1 MLDNIIAFSIKNKF
15 IIGLMTLVL
24 IICGIYALQRLPIDA
39 LPDVTNN
46 QVQVLTTA
54 PTLASQEVEQ
64 LITYPIEQAVKT
76 IPKVIE
82 LRSMSRFGLSVVTV
96 VFDEG
101 VDIYWARE
109 QIFQRLKAAE
119 ANIPKYAGS
128 PELAPI
134 TTGLGEIYQYDV
146 YAKKGYEDKY
156 DATSLRTIQDWIIIP
171 QLQGIEGI
179 AEVSTWGGSLK
190 QYEIAVNPNRLNSMG
205 VTISEIFEAIGK
217 NNQNTGGAYIEKDK
231 LAYFIRGVGM
241 AKGIKDLENIVVKNR
256 NGAPVLVRDVANVH
270 EGIALRYGAT
280 TKDGKGEIVGGLT
293 LMLKGENS
301 SAVVKRVKERMVQ
314 INKTLPEGVAAEA
327 FIDRSKL
334 VNSAIGTVT
343 TNLIEGALIVLFV
356 LVIFLGNLR
365 AGLIVASV
373 IPLAMLFAVIL
384 MNLFGVSGNL
394 MSLGAIDFGII
405 VDGAVI
411 IVEATMHHIFTLK
424 QSLIQKMKNE
434 EMKNEEMKNE
444 EMKNEEMKNEG
455 IILPSSL
462 ITSSFSSPSS
472 LITSSFSSPSSL
484 NQGEMDTEVFNAAS
498 KIRNSAAFGEIIILI
513 VYLPILALVGTEGKM
528 FGPMAQTVGFAVLG
542 AFLLSL
548 TYVPMMSALFL
559 SKKTTHT
566 DNFSDKMMSFFER
579 MYLPIL
585 KIFMK
590 IKLLVIGLSVALLVG
605 AVLIF
610 NQLGGE
616 FIPTIEEGDL
626 AINAS
631 IMTGS
636 SLTQM
641 IATTTQ
647 YEKMLK
653 AKFPEIETIVT
664 KIGSGEIPT
673 DPMPI
678 ESGDLIIVLKDKKQ
692 WTSADNW
699 EDLANLM
706 KEEMEKIPGAN
717 IEISQ
722 PIQMRFNE
730 LMTGSRS
737 DIAIKIFGDDLDILA
752 SKADELVGK
761 INKID
766 GIGDLKAEKVSGLPQ
781 ITIKYDYDKIALY
794 GLNIEAINRAVS
806 ASFAGEIAGKIYE
819 GSKRFDIVVRMEQA
833 NRTDISDVSN
843 LLIPLPDGHQVPLSQ
858 VAHVSYEQ
866 GPVQVSREDGKRRII
881 VGLNVRGRDIQSV
894 VTDIQQKLEGNLKL
908 PAGYYLTYGGQF
920 ENLQAANKRLSVAV
934 PLALALIFI
943 LLFFTF
949 NNIKQ
954 AILIFTAIPLSA
966 IGGVFALWVRD
977 MPFSISAG
985 IGFIALFGVAVLNG
999 IVLISYFNQLKSEGI
1014 SDIMERVLIG
1024 TKVRLRPVLMTAS
1037 VASLGFLP
1045 MALSTSGGAEVQKP
1059 LATVVIG
1066 GLISATL
1073 LTLIVLPILYV
1084 LFEKGIF
1091 KMKNTVTTFLIFAFF
1106 MVTTSSAMAQTMP
1119 LPQAIQLA
1127 KQNNTSLKIADIEME
1142 KQTILKETAF
1152 ELDPLQVQ
1160 YQGGQF
1166 NTRAFDHNIAAQ
1178 QYFPLPKVSRA
1189 NRALQAEL
1197 IQLSQKRKALTE
1209 YDIEKAVTS
1218 AYYQYLYG
1226 AYLLELNKE
1235 LDAIYTDFLK
1245 NAELRFRTGES
1256 GSIEVLGAKA
1266 KKKEIDLQKMQ
1277 LEFELKAFQKQLQF
1291 FMQHENEVI
1300 PDTKIPL
1307 KYPDAISVEA
1317 KPLALLLNIYEAQ
1330 NTIALKE
1337 MDILKVKN
1345 APKIG
1350 IGYFAQSIERI
1361 FLYQGITAGV
1371 QIPLFKKPNAARIKA
1386 TSLNIAQNKLMQS
1399 QLQYQYTARQQQF
1412 LDEYQKQ
1419 KITLQ
1424 YYETEGLQYANQ
1436 IIATAQKSYKTGDMT
1451 YWQYISFLNQALD
1464 IKKQYAEGVNAYNQA
1479 AIQVQ
1484 YPNVWM
1490 EDK

>member
-1 MLDNIIAFSIKNKF
+1 MLNNIIAFSIKNKF
-15 IIGLMTLVL
+15 IISLMTFIL
-24 IICGIYALQRLPIDA
+24 IVWGIYALQRLPIDA
-39 LPDVTNN
+39 LPDITNN
-46 QVQVLTTA
+46 QVQVITTA

-76 IPKVIE
+76 IPKIVE
-82 LRSMSRFGLSVVTV
+82 LRSMSRFGLSVITV
-96 VFDEG
+96 VFEDN

-109 QIFQRLKAAE
+109 QIFQRLKQAE
-119 ANIPKYAGS
+119 ENIPKYVGS

-134 TTGLGEIYQYDV
+134 TTGLGEVFQYDV
-146 YAKKGYEDKY
+146 YAKKGFEDKY
-156 DATSLRTIQDWIIIP
+156 DATALRTIQDWIITP

-205 VTISEIFEAIGK
+205 VTITEIFEAVGK

-256 NGAPVLVRDVANVH
+256 NGAPVLVRDVAAVR

-301 SAVVKRVKERMVQ
+301 NAVVKRVKERMEK
-314 INKTLPEGVAAEA
+314 INKTLPEGVVAEA

-334 VNSAIGTVT
+334 VNNAIGTVT
-343 TNLIEGALIVLFV
+343 KNLIEGALIVLFV
-356 LVIFLGNLR
+356 LVVFLGNVR

-384 MNLFGVSGNL
+384 MKAFGVSGNL

-411 IVEATMHHIFTLK
+411 IVEATMHHLFGLNRQNK
-424 QSLIQKMKNE
+424 LSQS
-434 EMKNEEMKNE
+434 
-444 EMKNEEMKNEG
+444 
-455 IILPSSL
+455 
-462 ITSSFSSPSS
+462 
-472 LITSSFSSPSSL
+472 
-484 NQGEMDTEVFNAAS
+484 EMDKEVFNSAA

-528 FGPMAQTVGFAVLG
+528 FGPMAQTVGFSILG
-542 AFLLSL
+542 AFILSL

-559 SKKTTHT
+559 SKKTEHKV
-566 DNFSDKMMSFFER
+566 NFSDKMMSFFER
-579 MYLPIL
+579 IYAPIL
-585 KIFMK
+585 RGAMK
-590 IKLLVIGLSVALLVG
+590 FKAVVIGCALVLFVVALI
-605 AVLIF
+605 IF
-610 NQLGGE
+610 NRLGGE
-616 FIPTIEEGDL
+616 FIPTLEEGDL
-626 AINAS
+626 AINAT

-653 AKFPEIETIVT
+653 DKFPEIQTIVT

-678 ESGDLIIVLKDKKQ
+678 ESGDLIIVLKDKKE

-706 KEEMEKIPGAN
+706 KAEMERIPGAN

-752 SKADELVGK
+752 SKANELMAK
-761 INKID
+761 INKIE

-781 ITIKYDYDKIALY
+781 ITVKYDYDKIALY
-794 GLNIEAINRAVS
+794 GLNIEDINKAIS
-806 ASFAGEIAGKIYE
+806 ASFAGEKAGKIYE
-819 GSKRFDIVVRMEQA
+819 GSKRFDIVVRMDKG
-833 NRTDISDVSN
+833 NRTDITDVSN
-843 LLIPLPDGHQVPLSQ
+843 LLIPLPDGHQVPLAQ
-858 VAHVSYEQ
+858 VAQVSYEQ
-866 GPVQVSREDGKRRII
+866 GPVQVSREDGKRRIT

-894 VTDIQQKLEGNLKL
+894 VTDIQRKLEGNFKL

-920 ENLQAANKRLSVAV
+920 ENLQAANKRLSIAV
-934 PLALALIFI
+934 PVALTLIFI

-966 IGGVFALWVRD
+966 IGGVFALWLRD

-999 IVLISYFNQLKSEGI
+999 IVLISYFNQLKKESIATSEDAETPNTEGGQ
-1014 SDIMERVLIG
+1014 SPDNTPTDIRNSTSEIVQRVIIG

-1066 GLISATL
+1066 GLISATF
-1073 LTLIVLPILYV
+1073 LTLIVLPILYI
-1084 LFEKGIF
+1084 LFEKGFSF
-1091 KMKNTVTTFLIFAFF
+1091 KPKKGIKTISSAFF
-1106 MVTTSSAMAQTMP
+1106 LLFAASILRGQNVQVLT
-1119 LPQAIQLA
+1119 LPEAISLA
-1127 KQNNTSLKIADIEME
+1127 KQNNKGLKIADVEAE
-1142 KQTILKETAF
+1142 KQTILKQTAY
-1152 ELDPLQVQ
+1152 EPDPLQVQ

-1166 NTRAFDHNIAAQ
+1166 NSKAFDHNVSAQ
-1178 QYFPLPKVSRA
+1178 QYFPLAKVSQA
-1189 NRALQAEL
+1189 NRALQDEL
-1197 IQLSQKRKALTE
+1197 VQLAKKRKALTE
-1209 YDIEKAVTS
+1209 YEIEKAVTF

-1226 AYLLELNKE
+1226 AYLLQLNKE
-1235 LDAIYTDFLK
+1235 LDTIYTDFLK
-1245 NAELRFRTGES
+1245 NAELRFKTGES
-1256 GSIEVLGAKA
+1256 GTIEVLGAKA
-1266 KKKEIDLQKMQ
+1266 KKKEIDLQKAQ
-1277 LEFELKAFQKQLQF
+1277 LAIDLQAFQKQLQF
-1291 FMQHENEVI
+1291 FMQSKDGVV
-1300 PDTKIPL
+1300 PDIKLPL
-1307 KYPDAISVEA
+1307 KYPEVAQTEA

-1330 NTIALKE
+1330 NNISLKE
-1337 MDILKVKN
+1337 MSVLKLKN
-1345 APKIG
+1345 LPKWG
-1350 IGYFAQSIERI
+1350 VGYFAQTIDKSFI
-1361 FLYQGITAGV
+1361 YQGITGGV
-1371 QIPLFKKPNAARIKA
+1371 QIPLYKTANNARMKA
-1386 TSLNIAQNKLMQS
+1386 TELNISQNKLMQEQIQFQYSNRQS
-1399 QLQYQYTARQQQF
+1399 QL
-1412 LDEYQKQ
+1412 LDAYQKE
-1419 KITLQ
+1419 KIGLQ

-1436 IIATAQKSYKTGDMT
+1436 IIAMAQKSYKTGDMT
-1451 YWQYISFLNQALD
+1451 YWQYVSFLNQALD
-1464 IKKQYAEGVNAYNQA
+1464 IKKQYAENVHSYNQA
-1479 AIQVQ
+1479 AMRLQFPDLIM
-1484 YPNVWM
+1484 N
-1490 EDK
+1490 DK